1 MHRKPAG
8 IRKTTVKLNKAK
20 TGLQKIKDMQ
30 LDCMSFFGDNEEGVG
45 DGGFLDFLR
54 PQLKNPCPKLNLPCP
69 DIKHRKEEE

>member
-1 MHRKPAG
+1 
-8 IRKTTVKLNKAK
+8 
-20 TGLQKIKDMQ
+20 MQ